1 MSGELGRCP
10 DSDLGLSGG
19 LDGGFRMR
27 AGGGRRAL
35 GLTLT
40 RGGLGPG
47 EAGLASARGLAIC
60 LGCTCWAQVIG
71 GSCCFLPKSWSGVI
85 QWAVAA
91 SLVSGP
97 SLVGGG
103 FLDFD
108 Q

>member
-1 MSGELGRCP
+1 MSGELARCP

-19 LDGGFRMR
+19 LDGGFRIR
-27 AGGGRRAL
+27 VAGGHCTL

-60 LGCTCWAQVIG
+60 LGRACWAQVIG
-71 GSCCFLPKSWSGVI
+71 GSRRFLPKSWSGVI

>member
-27 AGGGRRAL
+27 AGLRAL

-47 EAGLASARGLAIC
+47 EAGLASARGLAVC
-60 LGCTCWAQVIG
+60 LGRACWAQVIG
-71 GSCCFLPKSWSGVI
+71 GSRRFLPKSWSGVI

-103 FLDFD
+103 FLDLA